1 MTRDHASRSM
11 IAAAFAA
18 ALLSTTA
25 SYAAEK
31 VPAAIAAAVADAG
44 RSEAEKARDENRK
57 PGETIAFAGV
67 KPGMIV
73 AELGPSQGYYTKML
87 AKAVGPKGKV
97 YALVAPANAA
107 RPNGMDG
114 INAVAAANP
123 NVTIMIGEFAAI
135 NLPEKADLFWTTENY
150 HDYHNGPTANIPG
163 LNKAVFNNLKA
174 GGIYYVEDHS
184 AAPDAPADVTNTL
197 HRMNEAVAKKELTE
211 AGFKIDAE
219 GKVLQNAT
227 DDRTKKM
234 NEAGNFKTDRFML
247 RAKRP

>member
-1 MTRDHASRSM
+1 MTKSLRPM

-18 ALLSTTA
+18 ALLSSTA
-25 SYAAEK
+25 CYAAAQA
-31 VPAAIAAAVADAG
+31 VPAEIAAAVADAG
-44 RSEAEKARDENRK
+44 RPDAEKARDENRK

-73 AELGPSQGYYTKML
+73 AELGPSQGYYTKLL

-114 INAVAAANP
+114 INAVAKANP
-123 NVTIMIGEFAAI
+123 NVVVMVGEFAAI

-150 HDYHNGPTANIPG
+150 HDYHNGPTANVPG
-163 LNKAVFNNLKA
+163 LNKAVFNNLKP
-174 GGIYYVEDHS
+174 GGIFYVEDHS
-184 AAPDAPADVTNTL
+184 AAPGAGVEAANTV
-197 HRMNEAVAKKELTE
+197 HRMDEAVAKKELAD

-219 GKVLQNAT
+219 GTILKNPK
-227 DDRTKKM
+227 DDRTKRM
-234 NEAGNFKTDRFML
+234 NEAGNFLTDRFML
-247 RAKRP
+247 RLKRP